1 MWVDYEMSRRQSQL
15 LIVLLIISVGA
26 TVGVWIYQDSQL
38 NQKEDEL
45 RTANLEYN
53 ALESEYVRLDER
65 YTELDEEYVIL
76 DHEYIIL
83 DEEYIILDEEY
94 VTLDEEHT
102 ELIESVPGMVETAFV
117 AGHEEGNVTGYKQ
130 GMDFGELIGY
140 RDGYDSGQIDGY
152 ESGYAVGI
160 GDGYSQGVDS
170 GYLVGAEAYAVGD
183 FEGIYWFIRDPTYA
197 EVKAFISTDSTD
209 KMVYQTNV
217 FTCADFSYS
226 LRSNA
231 YENEYRCFGVYI
243 ELEAG
248 AHMIVGF
255 NTTDRGMVFIEPQND
270 YFVELEVGVSYWNTA
285 LQSSQRY
292 NPSYSDII
300 VRWNIHW

>member
-26 TVGVWIYQDSQL
+26 TAGVWIYQDSQL
-38 NQKEDEL
+38 KQKEDEL

-53 ALESEYVRLDER
+53 ALEFEYVILDER
-65 YTELDEEYVIL
+65 YTDLDEEHVTL
-76 DHEYIIL
+76 AHEYV
-83 DEEYIILDEEY
+83 ILDEEY
-94 VTLDEEHT
+94 VTLDEEYT
-102 ELIESVPGMVETAFV
+102 KLRESVPGMVETAFV
-117 AGHEEGNVTGYKQ
+117 AGHEEGNVTGYEQ

-140 RDGYDSGQIDGY
+140 RDGYDSGQTDGY
-152 ESGYAVGI
+152 GSGYAVGI
-160 GDGYSQGVDS
+160 EDGYYQGVDSGYDS

-183 FEGIYWFIRDPTYA
+183 FEGIYWFVRDPTYA
-197 EVKAFISTDSTD
+197 EVKAFILTDSTD
-209 KMVYQTNV
+209 KMVYQKNV
-217 FTCADFSYS
+217 FTCADFAYS

-231 YENEYRCFGVYI
+231 YKNEYRCFGVYI
-243 ELEAG
+243 ILEGG

-270 YFVELEVGVSYWNTA
+270 YFVKLEVGVSYWNTA
-285 LQSSQRY
+285 LQTTVRY
-292 NPSYSDII
+292 APSYSDII